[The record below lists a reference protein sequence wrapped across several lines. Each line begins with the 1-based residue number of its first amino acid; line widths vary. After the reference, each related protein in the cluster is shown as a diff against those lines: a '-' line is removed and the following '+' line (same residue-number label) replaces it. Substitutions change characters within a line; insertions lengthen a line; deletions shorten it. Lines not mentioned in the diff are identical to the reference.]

1 MFDYIR
7 NPEEIY
13 KKSFSIV
20 RAETDF
26 SGLSKNEE
34 VVAVRLIH
42 ACGQPSI
49 IKNLKF
55 SKRAVD
61 IGRLA
66 IANGASVIVD
76 VEMVSFGIIREYLKK
91 DNEIVCTLNN
101 DGVRQAAKDLGTTRS
116 AAAVDLWMDK
126 LDGAVVV
133 IGNAPT
139 ALFRLLEKLKDGAPV
154 PALICGFAVGF
165 VGAAESKEALIEFAT
180 KWDIPFITL
189 RGRLGGSAIASA
201 AINALAANL

>member
-7 NPEEIY
+7 SPEEIY
-13 KKSFSIV
+13 RKSFSLV

-26 SGLSKNEE
+26 SGLSKSEE

-42 ACGQPSI
+42 ACGQTSI
-49 IKNLKF
+49 IKDLLF
-55 SKRAVD
+55 SKSAVD
-61 IGRLA
+61 IGHQA
-66 IANGASVIVD
+66 IMNGACVIVD
-76 VEMVSFGIIREYLKK
+76 AEMVSIGIIRESLKK

-101 DGVRQAAKDLGTTRS
+101 DGVRQAAKDMGTTRS
-116 AAAVDLWMDK
+116 AAAVDMWLNK
-126 LDGAVVV
+126 LGGSVVV

-139 ALFRLLEKLKDGAPV
+139 ALFRLLEKLEDGAPV

-165 VGAAESKEALIEFAT
+165 VGAAESKEALIKYA
-180 KWDIPFITL
+180 KKRDIPFITL

-201 AINALAANL
+201 AVNALASEI

>member
-13 KKSFSIV
+13 KKSFSLV

-26 SGLSKNEE
+26 SGLSKTEE

-42 ACGQPSI
+42 ACGQPTI
-49 IKNLKF
+49 IKDLIF
-55 SKRAVD
+55 SKSAVD
-61 IGRLA
+61 IGHSA
-66 IANGASVIVD
+66 IENGASVIVD
-76 VEMVSFGIIREYLKK
+76 AEMVAFGIIRESLIK

-101 DGVRQAAKDLGTTRS
+101 VGVREAAKDMRTTRS
-116 AAAVDLWMDK
+116 AAAVDMWMDK
-126 LDGAVVV
+126 LEGSIVV

-139 ALFRLLEKLKDGAPV
+139 ALFRLLEKLEAGAPV

-165 VGAAESKEALIEFAT
+165 VGAAESKEALIKYAT
-180 KWDIPFITL
+180 KWKIPFITL

-201 AINALAANL
+201 TVNALAGNL